1 MRNVNFSEFQDFY
14 KFSKKRAN
22 KMTETEVP
30 AIPISSGEIKA
41 PVKQAATVRN
51 PRNTKS
57 NTLKTGR
64 RAQSARPSPQRSAY
78 QKALIQARLY
88 AGCNFG
94 KDAKKI
100 TIGCSRR
107 DPRPSQAIPGP
118 GAYNPPAQPL
128 SHRLRTGIS
137 NYLPEKNFAT
147 LTSELDF
154 RQERIFPESVHSIRV
169 GERDNYRDWWILNH
183 NPASFYVEKSN
194 VAGGRTH
201 MIQSRHGEAKKDTTP
216 GPGSY
221 EALKSFK
228 MVNDFTKST
237 HLVMGNERRGHWMVR
252 EHNPS
257 PADYSP
263 NKNNILVHEPS
274 YTIGNRSR
282 PNKRREMSRKR
293 NGLPTQS
300 NRPQA
305 MIGIDVF
312 VIKLD
317 PSIDENEARDYV
329 RSHPDLKTVLH
340 EVIEEILDTK
350 PDAPVGFMRDYF
362 IELKKEMGIED
373 PEPQEDPLDYYRNLI
388 SNEK

>member
-1 MRNVNFSEFQDFY
+1 MAEENVPS
-14 KFSKKRAN
+14 
-22 KMTETEVP
+22 
-30 AIPISSGEIKA
+30 IPIE
-41 PVKQAATVRN
+41 PTDQQAATVRN
-51 PRNTKS
+51 PRYKS
-57 NTLKTGR
+57 KTLKSSR
-64 RAQSARPSPQRSAY
+64 RAQSARPSPQQSAY

-107 DPRPSQAIPGP
+107 DARPAQAIPGP

-137 NYLPEKNFAT
+137 NYLPETNYQT
-147 LTSELDF
+147 LTSEIDF
-154 RQERIFPESVHSIRV
+154 RQKRIFPESLHTPRV
-169 GERDNYRDWWILNH
+169 GERDHYRDWWILNH

-194 VAGGRTH
+194 FAGGRTH
-201 MIQSRHGEAKKDTTP
+201 MIQGRHGEAKKDTNP

-221 EALKSFK
+221 NALESFK
-228 MVNDFTKST
+228 MVSDFTRST
-237 HLVMGNERRGHWMVR
+237 HLLMGNERRGHWMVS
-252 EHNPS
+252 EKNPS

-263 NKNNILVHEPS
+263 NKNNVLVHEPS
-274 YTIGNRSR
+274 YTIGSRSR

-293 NGLPTQS
+293 NGSPSS
-300 NRPQA
+300 NAKCP

-312 VIKLD
+312 VVRLD
-317 PSIDENEARDYV
+317 PSIDENEARDYI

-340 EVIEEILDTK
+340 EVIEEILDVK
-350 PDAPVGFMRDYF
+350 PIAPVGFMRDYF

-373 PEPQEDPLDYYRNLI
+373 PEPQEDPLDYYRNLVA
-388 SNEK
+388 NEK

>member
-1 MRNVNFSEFQDFY
+1 
-14 KFSKKRAN
+14 
-22 KMTETEVP
+22 MTETEVP
-30 AIPISSGEIKA
+30 SIPIPPNDPEESDQ
-41 PVKQAATVRN
+41 QAATVRN
-51 PRNTKS
+51 PRNNKS
-57 NTLKTGR
+57 RPAKTAR

-118 GAYNPPAQPL
+118 GAYNPPSQPL

-137 NYLPEKNFAT
+137 NYRPEKDYT
-147 LTSELDF
+147 TMTSHIDF
-154 RQERIFPESVHSIRV
+154 REKRIFPEALHSVRV
-169 GERDNYRDWWILNH
+169 GERDNYRDWWILNQ
-183 NPASFYVEKSN
+183 NPASFYVEKKQIGSDK
-194 VAGGRTH
+194 TH
-201 MIQSRHGEAKKDTTP
+201 MIQSRHGEPKRDTNP

-228 MVNDFTKST
+228 MVNDFTRST
-237 HLVMGNERRGHWMVR
+237 HLLMGNERRGHWMVT

-263 NKNNILVHEPS
+263 NKDNILVHEPS

-282 PNKRREMSRKR
+282 PNKRRELNRKR
-293 NGLPTQS
+293 NGSPSSGNRQS
-300 NRPQA
+300 G

-312 VIKLD
+312 IVRLD
-317 PSIDENEARDYV
+317 PSINEDEARDYI
-329 RSHPDLKTVLH
+329 RSHPDLKTILH
-340 EVIEEILDTK
+340 EVIEEILETK
-350 PDAPVGFMRDYF
+350 PAAPVGFMRDYF

-373 PEPQEDPLDYYRNLI
+373 PEPEEDPLDYYRNLI
-388 SNEK
+388 ANEK